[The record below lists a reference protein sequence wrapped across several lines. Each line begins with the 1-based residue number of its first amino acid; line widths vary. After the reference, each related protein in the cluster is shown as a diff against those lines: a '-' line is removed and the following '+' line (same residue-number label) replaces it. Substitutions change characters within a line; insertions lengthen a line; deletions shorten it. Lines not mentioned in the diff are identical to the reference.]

1 MLMETITDR
10 RDPYISH
17 PGVQGHGEALKYKG
31 RWYYYRGESLIPKNC
46 VSQLKWEGNW
56 AGRQVGEK
64 DWIIV
69 CWDGSTWI
77 CLDHTSFD
85 IKDRMKKYKGKSPIE
100 AIQMIKDEE
109 QKETERLAALPK
121 CKECKKPIQFRM
133 YDNQPRNI
141 CCNCFKQSIK
151 G

>member
-46 VSQLKWEGNW
+46 VSQLKWEGN
-56 AGRQVGEK
+56 
-64 DWIIV
+64 
-69 CWDGSTWI
+69 WI